1 MEVIERAIFHA
12 VKAAE
17 LRGVALE
24 RLADRHS
31 QAAAELLETVR
42 ESAQL
47 GEYAPSPPRRV
58 GG

>member
-1 MEVIERAIFHA
+1 MEAIERAIFHA

-17 LRGVALE
+17 LRGMALA

-31 QAAAELLETVR
+31 QAAGEFLELV
-42 ESAQL
+42 
-47 GEYAPSPPRRV
+47 GEDADTQHPSPARLA

>member
-1 MEVIERAIFHA
+1 MEAIERAIFHA

-17 LRGVALE
+17 LRGMALA

-31 QAAAELLETVR
+31 QAAGEFLEMVGKD
-42 ESAQL
+42 AGKQH
-47 GEYAPSPPRRV
+47 PSPSRLA